1 MPPDDIL
8 TAMQQ
13 KITAAALESGEFA
26 AIISS
31 HEWRVLITLHFSI
44 NPYSKQ

>member
-1 MPPDDIL
+1 VRSGDYI
-8 TAMQQ
+8 AMQQ

-31 HEWRVLITLHFSI
+31 HEWRVLITLRFSI

>member
-1 MPPDDIL
+1 MPANGIS

-31 HEWRVLITLHFSI
+31 HEWRVLITLRFSI
-44 NPYSKQ
+44 NPYF